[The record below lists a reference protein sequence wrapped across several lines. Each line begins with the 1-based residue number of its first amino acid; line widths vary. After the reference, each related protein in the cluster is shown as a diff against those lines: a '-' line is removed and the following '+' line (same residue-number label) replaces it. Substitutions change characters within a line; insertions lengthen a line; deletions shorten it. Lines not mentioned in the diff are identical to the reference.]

1 MEQNLRKPYLI
12 SEALLASHGQRL
24 GNLIIDSVVQL
35 LLLFIV
41 LVFIVAGMEL
51 EEGKAYLDHF
61 AVDVWQQYTFSA
73 SITLF
78 YYNVFEIVT
87 ARTVGKW
94 ITQTVVVDENGEKPN
109 HEMILVRSLC
119 RLIPLN
125 WLPFIISLF
134 MGSAAKGWHDSIS
147 KTYVVDK
154 KALEADKQAF
164 YNSIPNHREAS

>member
-1 MEQNLRKPYLI
+1 MEQNLRKPFLI
-12 SEALLASHGQRL
+12 SEALLASHGQRFV
-24 GNLIIDSVVQL
+24 NLLIDSLVQL

-41 LVFIVAGMEL
+41 LVFMVAGMEL
-51 EEGKAYLDHF
+51 KESKAYLDHF
-61 AVDVWQQYTFSA
+61 AVDVWQQYTFTA
-73 SITLF
+73 SVTLF
-78 YYNVFEIVT
+78 YYNVFEIFT

-125 WLPFIISLF
+125 WLPFLLSLF
-134 MGSAAKGWHDSIS
+134 MGSSAKGWHDSIS

-154 KALEADKQAF
+154 RALEQEKREF
-164 YNSIPNHREAS
+164 YQSKSNPNEE